1 MDKQNNSLEQK
12 KFFKKFDLNVQKYV
26 KDGTSLPQA
35 VSLVSKEFNLNPYKI
50 INDYYPEIK
59 PEELNSYKD
68 IKTEEGSFVT
78 LKNDSNQNHY
88 EVININNKDAIVL
101 RNTDNNEEI
110 TASESEITPVITE
123 NKMNKLNEAQYN
135 ISIDGLET
143 QDAATLSQML
153 NLASQAESSNASM
166 IAPDS
171 LQSDM
176 AVNPMPMDM
185 ESGMP
190 MDMEEPV
197 VDDMSMEEPVVD
209 DIEFDEELPMGEEPM
224 GEEPMGEEPMG
235 EEPMGEEPMGEEPMD
250 MESPID
256 DAMDSNNLEANEMS
270 MDDMIDNNMFDNP
283 MEEEFDYDALIK
295 EALDSI
301 KESEEIIP
309 ADDFIDDNGELEGQ
323 QVDYA
328 EEISESDDF
337 DDEISEAL
345 RIAGVEL
352 TEKFDSDESMDK
364 GFDENQDA
372 IAINNGTYGK
382 EFENEL
388 YDLITSEMGEDFFS
402 DEEDDG
408 YEARNAIED
417 FGRELDGFD
426 ENKIDEYYQ
435 SMKEIY
441 QERNNPSNFDDEI
454 SETLRLAGVKLDE
467 EVAEEPT
474 VSNVETINKDLE
486 DQEPEY
492 QEVDTTTFGKEAS
505 EGMKQSMTFESTLDK
520 NKIKSIYETAKSM
533 YAKKDTNDWLSLD
546 RRYIEKLIKEGVCYE
561 KASKIIL
568 EAKKGA

>member
-209 DIEFDEELPMGEEPM
+209 DIEFDEEL
-224 GEEPMGEEPMG
+224 PMGEEPMG

>member
-12 KFFKKFDLNVQKYV
+12 NFFKKFDLNVQKYV

-35 VSLVSKEFNLNPYKI
+35 VSLVAKEFNLNPYKI

-224 GEEPMGEEPMG
+224 GEEPM
-235 EEPMGEEPMGEEPMD
+235 D

-256 DAMDSNNLEANEMS
+256 DAMNSNNLEDGEMS

>member
-1 MDKQNNSLEQK
+1 MDKQNNGLEQK
-12 KFFKKFDLNVQKYV
+12 NFFKKFDLNVQKYV

-35 VSLVSKEFNLNPYKI
+35 VSLVAKEFNLNPYKI

-197 VDDMSMEEPVVD
+197 VDDISMEEPVVD

-235 EEPMGEEPMGEEPMD
+235 EEPMGEEPMD

-256 DAMDSNNLEANEMS
+256 DAMNSNNLEDGEMS

-533 YAKKDTNDWLSLD
+533 YAKKDTNEWLSLD

>member
-12 KFFKKFDLNVQKYV
+12 NFFKKFDLNVQKYV

-35 VSLVSKEFNLNPYKI
+35 VSLVSKEFNLNPYKV

-235 EEPMGEEPMGEEPMD
+235 EEPMD

-256 DAMDSNNLEANEMS
+256 DAMNSNNLEDGEMS

-561 KASKIIL
+561 KASKIIM

>member
-12 KFFKKFDLNVQKYV
+12 NFFKKFDLNVQKYV

-35 VSLVSKEFNLNPYKI
+35 VSLVSKEFNLNPYKV
-50 INDYYPEIK
+50 INNYYPEIK

-153 NLASQAESSNASM
+153 NLASQAESSNTSM

-197 VDDMSMEEPVVD
+197 VDDTSIEEPVVD
-209 DIEFDEELPMGEEPM
+209 DIEFDEEL
-224 GEEPMGEEPMG
+224 PMGEEPMG

-256 DAMDSNNLEANEMS
+256 DAMDSNNLEADEMS

-467 EVAEEPT
+467 EVTEEPT

-533 YAKKDTNDWLSLD
+533 YAKKDTNEWLSLD

-561 KASKIIL
+561 KASKIIM

>member
-1 MDKQNNSLEQK
+1 MDKQNNGLEQK
-12 KFFKKFDLNVQKYV
+12 NFFKKFDLNVQKYV

-35 VSLVSKEFNLNPYKI
+35 VALVSKEFNLNPYKV
-50 INDYYPEIK
+50 INNYYPEIK

-224 GEEPMGEEPMG
+224 GEEPMGEEPM
-235 EEPMGEEPMGEEPMD
+235 D

-256 DAMDSNNLEANEMS
+256 DAMDSNNLEADEMS

-323 QVDYA
+323 QVNYA

-352 TEKFDSDESMDK
+352 TEKFDSDESIDK

-441 QERNNPSNFDDEI
+441 QERNNSSNFDDEI
-454 SETLRLAGVKLDE
+454 SEALRLAGVKLDE

>member
-12 KFFKKFDLNVQKYV
+12 NFFKKFDLNVQKYV

-35 VSLVSKEFNLNPYKI
+35 VSLVAKEFNLNPYKI

-224 GEEPMGEEPMG
+224 GEEPMGEEPM
-235 EEPMGEEPMGEEPMD
+235 D

-256 DAMDSNNLEANEMS
+256 DAMNSNNLEDGEMS

>member
-12 KFFKKFDLNVQKYV
+12 NFFKKFDLNVQKYV

-35 VSLVSKEFNLNPYKI
+35 VSLVSKEFNLNPYKV
-50 INDYYPEIK
+50 INNYYPEIK

-224 GEEPMGEEPMG
+224 GEEPMGEEPIG
-235 EEPMGEEPMGEEPMD
+235 EEPMGEEPIGEEPMD

-561 KASKIIL
+561 KASKIIM

>member
-1 MDKQNNSLEQK
+1 MDKQNNGLEQK
-12 KFFKKFDLNVQKYV
+12 NFFKKFDLNVQKYV

-35 VSLVSKEFNLNPYKI
+35 VSLVAKEFNLNPYKI

-197 VDDMSMEEPVVD
+197 VDD
-209 DIEFDEELPMGEEPM
+209 IEFDEELPMGEEPM

-235 EEPMGEEPMGEEPMD
+235 EEPMD
-250 MESPID
+250 MESLID
-256 DAMDSNNLEANEMS
+256 NAMDSNNLEADEMS

-561 KASKIIL
+561 KASKIIM

>member
-12 KFFKKFDLNVQKYV
+12 NFFKKFDLNVQKYV

-209 DIEFDEELPMGEEPM
+209 DMSMEEPVVDDIEFDEEL
-224 GEEPMGEEPMG
+224 PMGEEPMG

-256 DAMDSNNLEANEMS
+256 DAMNSNNLEDGEMS

>member
-12 KFFKKFDLNVQKYV
+12 NFFKKFDLNVQKYV

-235 EEPMGEEPMGEEPMD
+235 EEPMD

-256 DAMDSNNLEANEMS
+256 DAMNSNNLEDGEMS

-454 SETLRLAGVKLDE
+454 SETLRLSGVKLDE

-533 YAKKDTNDWLSLD
+533 YVKKDTNEWLSLD

>member
-12 KFFKKFDLNVQKYV
+12 NFFKKFDLNVQKYV

-35 VSLVSKEFNLNPYKI
+35 VALVSKEFNINPYKV
-50 INDYYPEIK
+50 INDYYTEIK

-224 GEEPMGEEPMG
+224 GEEPM
-235 EEPMGEEPMGEEPMD
+235 D

-256 DAMDSNNLEANEMS
+256 DAMDSNNLEADEMS

-561 KASKIIL
+561 KASKIIM

>member
-209 DIEFDEELPMGEEPM
+209 DIEFDEELPM

>member
-12 KFFKKFDLNVQKYV
+12 NFFKKFDLNVQKYV

-35 VSLVSKEFNLNPYKI
+35 VALVSKEFNLNPYKI

-224 GEEPMGEEPMG
+224 GEEPMGEEPM
-235 EEPMGEEPMGEEPMD
+235 D

-256 DAMDSNNLEANEMS
+256 DAMDSNNLEADEMS

-533 YAKKDTNDWLSLD
+533 YAKKDTNEWLSLD

-561 KASKIIL
+561 KASKIIM

>member
-12 KFFKKFDLNVQKYV
+12 NFFKKFDLNVQKYV

-35 VSLVSKEFNLNPYKI
+35 VSLVSKEFNINPYKI

-235 EEPMGEEPMGEEPMD
+235 EEPMGEEPMD

-256 DAMDSNNLEANEMS
+256 DAMDSNNLEADEMS

-533 YAKKDTNDWLSLD
+533 YAKKDTNEWLSLD

-561 KASKIIL
+561 KASKIIM

>member
-1 MDKQNNSLEQK
+1 
-12 KFFKKFDLNVQKYV
+12 
-26 KDGTSLPQA
+26 
-35 VSLVSKEFNLNPYKI
+35 
-50 INDYYPEIK
+50 
-59 PEELNSYKD
+59 
-68 IKTEEGSFVT
+68 
-78 LKNDSNQNHY
+78 
-88 EVININNKDAIVL
+88 
-101 RNTDNNEEI
+101 
-110 TASESEITPVITE
+110 
-123 NKMNKLNEAQYN
+123 
-135 ISIDGLET
+135 
-143 QDAATLSQML
+143 
-153 NLASQAESSNASM
+153 
-166 IAPDS
+166 
-171 LQSDM
+171 
-176 AVNPMPMDM
+176 
-185 ESGMP
+185 
-190 MDMEEPV
+190 
-197 VDDMSMEEPVVD
+197 
-209 DIEFDEELPMGEEPM
+209 
-224 GEEPMGEEPMG
+224 MG

-256 DAMDSNNLEANEMS
+256 DAMNSNNLEDGEMS

-533 YAKKDTNDWLSLD
+533 YAKKDTNEWLSLD

-561 KASKIIL
+561 KASKIIM

>member
-12 KFFKKFDLNVQKYV
+12 NFFKKFDLNVQKYV

-35 VSLVSKEFNLNPYKI
+35 ISLVSKEFNLNPYKI
-50 INDYYPEIK
+50 INDYYTEIK

-224 GEEPMGEEPMG
+224 GEEPM
-235 EEPMGEEPMGEEPMD
+235 D

-256 DAMDSNNLEANEMS
+256 DAMDSNNLEADEMS

-328 EEISESDDF
+328 DEISESDDF

-533 YAKKDTNDWLSLD
+533 YAKKDTNEWLSLD

-561 KASKIIL
+561 KASKIIM

>member
-12 KFFKKFDLNVQKYV
+12 NFFKKFDLNVQKYV

-35 VSLVSKEFNLNPYKI
+35 VALVSKEFNLNPYKV

-224 GEEPMGEEPMG
+224 GEEPMGEEPM
-235 EEPMGEEPMGEEPMD
+235 D

-256 DAMDSNNLEANEMS
+256 DAMDSNNLEDDEMS

-283 MEEEFDYDALIK
+283 MEEEFDYDALI
-295 EALDSI
+295 A
-301 KESEEIIP
+301 
-309 ADDFIDDNGELEGQ
+309 G
-323 QVDYA
+323 
-328 EEISESDDF
+328 SDQIWNDPN
-337 DDEISEAL
+337 DVSRRRR
-345 RIAGVEL
+345 RIL
-352 TEKFDSDESMDK
+352 PF
-364 GFDENQDA
+364 
-372 IAINNGTYGK
+372 
-382 EFENEL
+382 
-388 YDLITSEMGEDFFS
+388 TS
-402 DEEDDG
+402 
-408 YEARNAIED
+408 
-417 FGRELDGFD
+417 LC
-426 ENKIDEYYQ
+426 
-435 SMKEIY
+435 
-441 QERNNPSNFDDEI
+441 
-454 SETLRLAGVKLDE
+454 V
-467 EVAEEPT
+467 
-474 VSNVETINKDLE
+474 
-486 DQEPEY
+486 
-492 QEVDTTTFGKEAS
+492 
-505 EGMKQSMTFESTLDK
+505 
-520 NKIKSIYETAKSM
+520 
-533 YAKKDTNDWLSLD
+533 
-546 RRYIEKLIKEGVCYE
+546 
-561 KASKIIL
+561 
-568 EAKKGA
+568 

>member
-12 KFFKKFDLNVQKYV
+12 NFFKKFDLNVQKYV

-35 VSLVSKEFNLNPYKI
+35 VSLVSKEFNLNPYKV
-50 INDYYPEIK
+50 INNYYPEIK

-153 NLASQAESSNASM
+153 NLASQAESSNTSM

-197 VDDMSMEEPVVD
+197 VDDTSIEEPVVDDTSIEEPVVD
-209 DIEFDEELPMGEEPM
+209 DIEFDEEL
-224 GEEPMGEEPMG
+224 PMG

>member
-209 DIEFDEELPMGEEPM
+209 DIEFDEELPM

-533 YAKKDTNDWLSLD
+533 YAKKDTNEWLSLD

-561 KASKIIL
+561 KASKIIM

>member
-1 MDKQNNSLEQK
+1 MDKQNNGLEQK
-12 KFFKKFDLNVQKYV
+12 NFFKKFDLNVQKYV

-35 VSLVSKEFNLNPYKI
+35 VSLVSKEFNLNPYKV
-50 INDYYPEIK
+50 INNYYPEIK

-224 GEEPMGEEPMG
+224 GEEPIGEEPI
-235 EEPMGEEPMGEEPMD
+235 GEEPMD

-256 DAMDSNNLEANEMS
+256 DAMDSNNLEADEMS

-474 VSNVETINKDLE
+474 VSNVETINKVL
-486 DQEPEY
+486 
-492 QEVDTTTFGKEAS
+492 
-505 EGMKQSMTFESTLDK
+505 
-520 NKIKSIYETAKSM
+520 
-533 YAKKDTNDWLSLD
+533 
-546 RRYIEKLIKEGVCYE
+546 
-561 KASKIIL
+561 
-568 EAKKGA
+568 

>member
-1 MDKQNNSLEQK
+1 MDKQNNGLEQK
-12 KFFKKFDLNVQKYV
+12 NFFKKFDLNVQKYV

-35 VSLVSKEFNLNPYKI
+35 VSLVAKEFNINPYKI

-235 EEPMGEEPMGEEPMD
+235 EEPMGEEPMD

-256 DAMDSNNLEANEMS
+256 DAMDSNNLEADEMS

-533 YAKKDTNDWLSLD
+533 YAKKDTNEWLSLD

>member
-12 KFFKKFDLNVQKYV
+12 NFFKKFDLNVQKYV

-35 VSLVSKEFNLNPYKI
+35 VSLVSKEFNLNPYKV
-50 INDYYPEIK
+50 INNYYPEIK

-224 GEEPMGEEPMG
+224 GEEPMGEEPI
-235 EEPMGEEPMGEEPMD
+235 GEEPMD

-561 KASKIIL
+561 KASKIIM

>member
-1 MDKQNNSLEQK
+1 MDKQNNGLEQK
-12 KFFKKFDLNVQKYV
+12 NFFKKFDLNVQKYV

-35 VSLVSKEFNLNPYKI
+35 VSLVAKEFNINPYKI

-224 GEEPMGEEPMG
+224 GEEPMGEEPM
-235 EEPMGEEPMGEEPMD
+235 D

-256 DAMDSNNLEANEMS
+256 DAMNSNNLEDGEMS

>member
-209 DIEFDEELPMGEEPM
+209 DIEFDEEL
-224 GEEPMGEEPMG
+224 PMGEEPMG

-533 YAKKDTNDWLSLD
+533 YAKKDTNEWLSLD

-561 KASKIIL
+561 KASKIIM

>member
-12 KFFKKFDLNVQKYV
+12 NFFKKFDLNVQKYV

-235 EEPMGEEPMGEEPMD
+235 EEPMD

-256 DAMDSNNLEANEMS
+256 DAMNSNNLEDGEMS

>member
-12 KFFKKFDLNVQKYV
+12 NFFKKFDLNVQKYV

-35 VSLVSKEFNLNPYKI
+35 VSLVSKEFNLNPYKV
-50 INDYYPEIK
+50 INNYYPEIK

-224 GEEPMGEEPMG
+224 GEEPMGEEPI
-235 EEPMGEEPMGEEPMD
+235 GEEPMD

>member
-12 KFFKKFDLNVQKYV
+12 NFFKKFDLNVQKYV

-35 VSLVSKEFNLNPYKI
+35 VSLVSKEFNLNPYKV

-235 EEPMGEEPMGEEPMD
+235 EEPMD

-256 DAMDSNNLEANEMS
+256 DAMNSNNLEDGEMS

-533 YAKKDTNDWLSLD
+533 YAKKDTNEWLSLD

-561 KASKIIL
+561 KASKIIM

>member
-12 KFFKKFDLNVQKYV
+12 NFFKKFDLNVQKYV

-185 ESGMP
+185 ENGMP

-235 EEPMGEEPMGEEPMD
+235 EEPMD

-256 DAMDSNNLEANEMS
+256 DAMDSNNLEADEMS

-533 YAKKDTNDWLSLD
+533 YAKKDTNEWLSLD

-561 KASKIIL
+561 KASKIIM

>member
-12 KFFKKFDLNVQKYV
+12 NFFKKFDLNVQKYV

-235 EEPMGEEPMGEEPMD
+235 EEPMN

-533 YAKKDTNDWLSLD
+533 YAKKDTNEWLSLD

>member
-12 KFFKKFDLNVQKYV
+12 NFFKKFDLNVQKYV

-153 NLASQAESSNASM
+153 NLASQAESSNAST

-224 GEEPMGEEPMG
+224 GEEPMVEKPMG

-256 DAMDSNNLEANEMS
+256 DAMNSNNLEDGEMS

-533 YAKKDTNDWLSLD
+533 YAKKDTNEWLSLD

>member
-12 KFFKKFDLNVQKYV
+12 NFFKKFDLNVQKYV

-35 VSLVSKEFNLNPYKI
+35 VSLVSKEFNLNPYKV
-50 INDYYPEIK
+50 INNYYPEIK

-153 NLASQAESSNASM
+153 NLASQAESSNTSM

-197 VDDMSMEEPVVD
+197 VDD
-209 DIEFDEELPMGEEPM
+209 IEFDEEL
-224 GEEPMGEEPMG
+224 
-235 EEPMGEEPMGEEPMD
+235 PMGEEPMGEEPMD

>member
-12 KFFKKFDLNVQKYV
+12 NFFKKFDLNVQKYV

-35 VSLVSKEFNLNPYKI
+35 VALVSKEFNLNPYKV
-50 INDYYPEIK
+50 INNYYPEIK

-224 GEEPMGEEPMG
+224 GEEPMGEEPM
-235 EEPMGEEPMGEEPMD
+235 D

-256 DAMDSNNLEANEMS
+256 DAMDSNNLEADEMS

-323 QVDYA
+323 QVNYA

-352 TEKFDSDESMDK
+352 TEKFDSDESIDK

-441 QERNNPSNFDDEI
+441 QERNNSSNFDDEI
-454 SETLRLAGVKLDE
+454 SEALRLAGVKLDE

>member
-12 KFFKKFDLNVQKYV
+12 NFFKKFDLNVQKYV

-197 VDDMSMEEPVVD
+197 VDDISMEEPVVDDMSMEEPVVD

-235 EEPMGEEPMGEEPMD
+235 EEPMN

-533 YAKKDTNDWLSLD
+533 YAKKDTNEWLSLD

>member
-12 KFFKKFDLNVQKYV
+12 NFFKKFDLNVQKYV

-35 VSLVSKEFNLNPYKI
+35 VSLVSKEFNLNPYKV
-50 INDYYPEIK
+50 INNYYPEIK

-224 GEEPMGEEPMG
+224 GEEPMGEEPM
-235 EEPMGEEPMGEEPMD
+235 D

-256 DAMDSNNLEANEMS
+256 DAMDSNNLEADEMS

-533 YAKKDTNDWLSLD
+533 YAKKDTNEWLSLD

-561 KASKIIL
+561 KASKIIM

>member
-12 KFFKKFDLNVQKYV
+12 NFFKKFDLNVQKYV

-35 VSLVSKEFNLNPYKI
+35 VSLVSKEFNLNPYKV
-50 INDYYPEIK
+50 INNYYPEIK

-153 NLASQAESSNASM
+153 NLASQAESSNTSM

-197 VDDMSMEEPVVD
+197 VDDTSIEEPVVD
-209 DIEFDEELPMGEEPM
+209 DIEFDEEL
-224 GEEPMGEEPMG
+224 PMGEEPMG

-533 YAKKDTNDWLSLD
+533 YAKKDTNEWLSLD

>member
-1 MDKQNNSLEQK
+1 MDKQNNGLEQK
-12 KFFKKFDLNVQKYV
+12 NFFKKFDLNVQKYV

-35 VSLVSKEFNLNPYKI
+35 VSLVAKEFNINPYKI

-235 EEPMGEEPMGEEPMD
+235 EEPMD

-256 DAMDSNNLEANEMS
+256 DAMDSNNLEADEMS

-533 YAKKDTNDWLSLD
+533 YAKKDTNEWLSLD

-561 KASKIIL
+561 KASKIIM